1 MGDARLR
8 TGLIGDNISRTRL
21 PAALDIMCRD
31 AGIALTFEP
40 IDTAGHAGF
49 DLAACVAELR
59 SAGWDG
65 VAVTHPHK
73 PAAAGLFD
81 GPARRLGAAN
91 LLVFGTAPAAH
102 NTDYTGF
109 VSAWR
114 ALREQAAPGRVAM
127 AGAGG
132 VARAIATGLA
142 GLGATEIA
150 IWDIAPGRA
159 AALAAEGA
167 DFLFRAVA
175 DDLAFRLST
184 VKRDFGRGILFVPQG
199 APPLP
204 LEAAGTLVRHEA
216 GDGGPVEAL
225 GLPEAQYDL
234 AVSLLTLHETN
245 DTPGVLAQIRRAL
258 KPDGLFLACVPAAGT
273 LAELRDCLI
282 SAEAELTAAA
292 NARVLPFMDVRDAGG
307 LLQRAGFA
315 LPVTDTET
323 LTVRYDTMF
332 NLMLDLRAMGAT
344 NTLASRSRSSARR
357 GLFQRAA
364 ELYAARHA
372 DADGRVRATLQ
383 FVWMSGW
390 APHESQQKPLRPGS
404 ATASLADVLKD
415 RSGGDG
421 DGR

>member
-114 ALREQAAPGRVAM
+114 ALRGPAAPGRVAM

-150 IWDIAPGRA
+150 IWDTAPGRA
-159 AALAAEGA
+159 AALAAEIGPAARAVPPAGA
-167 DFLFRAVA
+167 GAAIASADGLVNATHLGMAGYGGSAFELPLTARPAWAFDAVYTPVETAFLQSARAAGAEILTGFELFRHMAVNLFTA
-175 DDLAFRLST
+175 LTGQLPAPDILHRLD
-184 VKRDFGRGILFVPQG
+184 RLQ
-199 APPLP
+199 PPR
-204 LEAAGTLVRHEA
+204 E
-216 GDGGPVEAL
+216 
-225 GLPEAQYDL
+225 Q
-234 AVSLLTLHETN
+234 
-245 DTPGVLAQIRRAL
+245 
-258 KPDGLFLACVPAAGT
+258 
-273 LAELRDCLI
+273 AE
-282 SAEAELTAAA
+282 
-292 NARVLPFMDVRDAGG
+292 
-307 LLQRAGFA
+307 
-315 LPVTDTET
+315 
-323 LTVRYDTMF
+323 
-332 NLMLDLRAMGAT
+332 
-344 NTLASRSRSSARR
+344 
-357 GLFQRAA
+357 
-364 ELYAARHA
+364 
-372 DADGRVRATLQ
+372 
-383 FVWMSGW
+383 
-390 APHESQQKPLRPGS
+390 
-404 ATASLADVLKD
+404 
-415 RSGGDG
+415 
-421 DGR
+421 